1 MGNNGIKNGLFMGV
15 ASVLFSMIL
24 YFVNPKMMFGG
35 VAYLG
40 MLIPLYFMWKAGTD
54 EKHDNG
60 GYLSFGQ
67 GLKVTFLSI
76 VVGFLISNLYN
87 YVLIN
92 FIDPSLV
99 DVLRETSMEAAEK
112 MAGMFGGNE
121 DAMEAMKDAMEE
133 QEFAPTIGST
143 LLTYL
148 VGLIF
153 PGFIFAL
160 IISAIVKKDD
170 PSNV

>member
-1 MGNNGIKNGLFMGV
+1 MENNGIKNGLFMGV

-24 YFVNPKMMFGG
+24 YFINPKMMFGG

-40 MLIPLYFMWKAGTD
+40 FLIPLYFMWKAGTD
-54 EKHDNG
+54 ERQSNG
-60 GYLSFGQ
+60 GYLSFG
-67 GLKVTFLSI
+67 GALKVTFLSI
-76 VVGFLISNLYN
+76 VVGFLISNLFS

-92 FIDPSLV
+92 FIDPSLIEV
-99 DVLRETSMEAAEK
+99 IRETSMETAEK

-121 DAMEAMKDAMEE
+121 DVMEEMKDAMEE
-133 QEFAPTIGST
+133 QDFSPTLGST

-153 PGFIFAL
+153 PGFVFAL